1 MPEAIRFI
9 VNRLRDYV
17 GNRRRMPRYRA
28 RVAVSLSIFEEK
40 PKVNGARHTQTLEGY
55 TRDLSVNGL
64 ALILPAIRIGERYLT
79 DGRTLRVT
87 LELPDGPV
95 QMHVIA
101 VRYERIEEE
110 DATDKGYLIGARIH
124 TISNTDRDNFI
135 AYLETVIGDK

>member
-1 MPEAIRFI
+1 MPETLRFI

-17 GNRRRMPRYRA
+17 GNRRRVPRYHA
-28 RVAVSLSIFEEK
+28 RLAASLSLFQEK
-40 PKVNGARHTQTLEGY
+40 SKVNGARHTQSLEGY

-87 LELPDGPV
+87 LELPNGPI

-101 VRYERIEEE
+101 VRYERLEE
-110 DATDKGYLIGARIH
+110 DPADKGYLIGARI
-124 TISNTDRDNFI
+124 TAMSDTDRESFAD
-135 AYLETVIGDK
+135 YLETIINAQ